1 MKKDPHQKRE
11 SEKYDNPI
19 PSREYILSFFKKKKS
34 LSKYDLFDLLEVDG
48 KQKKPLTHRLK
59 AMVRDEQLDYNKEGD
74 FVIFDPEAGIK
85 IGIVVANPK
94 GFGFLK
100 LEEGGRDL
108 RLNSRQ
114 MQLVFH
120 GDKVKARLISKRGD
134 AKIIEVLESVK
145 TVVARLHISDEGTY
159 AVVDDKRIRNNINIP
174 NISDENT
181 NEQIV
186 IVEITK
192 SPTFKSLAEG
202 KITQILGSYMDEG
215 VETDAALYRNGI
227 PVEFSKEALAQTAKI
242 PSEVTKQNKV
252 GRIDITDMKLVTID
266 GEDSKDFD
274 DAVFAESTAN
284 GWKLVV
290 AIADVSYYVEEG
302 TALDADAIERGNSVY
317 FPRRVVPMLPEA
329 ISNGLCSINPD
340 VERLCMTCEMNIDKS
355 GNLLDY
361 KFYPAVM
368 FSHARLTYTK
378 VSDILEHDNQALK
391 TEFAPVL
398 DNLNDLYDLYKVLK
412 AARTKRG
419 VMDFDRIESQIIFND
434 NGKIEN
440 IVARSRNDA
449 HKLIEECMLMAN
461 QATAK
466 FLGENKEDFLYRIH
480 PKPTAEKVEVTRQF
494 LTAVGL
500 TLEGGDQPDSK
511 HFAKV
516 LEGAKGR
523 DDENII
529 KTVVL
534 RTMKQAVYTPANE
547 GHFGLAFEDYTH
559 FTSPIRRYPDLLVHR
574 AINRVLNKKSP
585 SFMGKLVKKVLGDK
599 KKEPSKRMLELGANL
614 SVTERR
620 ADEASRDV
628 EQWLKCE
635 YMRDKVGDTFNGV
648 ISGVAGFGIFI
659 ELTEVFV
666 EGMISVRDLQDDY
679 YNFDDI
685 HHQLKGDRTGKTFRL
700 GDTIKIQIASVN
712 LDDRQMVFVP
722 APEEDSK
729 S

>member
-1 MKKDPHQKRE
+1 MNDPHQKRE

-19 PSREYILSFFKKKKS
+19 PSREYILEFIKEKP
-34 LSKYDLFDLLEVDG
+34 LNKYDLYDLLKVDG

-59 AMVRDEQLDYNKEGD
+59 AMVRDQQLSCDRDGV
-74 FVIFDPEAGIK
+74 FSIFSSKSGIL
-85 IGIVVANPK
+85 IGTIVANPK
-94 GFGFLK
+94 GFGFIVLD
-100 LEEGGRDL
+100 EGGKDL

-120 GDKVKARLISKRGD
+120 GDRVEARLLNQRGD
-134 AKIIEVLESVK
+134 AKIVKVIESIKSV
-145 TVVARLHISDEGTY
+145 VGRLHLSEDGAY
-159 AVVDDKRIRNNINIP
+159 VVVDDKRIRNRISIP
-174 NISDENT
+174 EVSEDNT

-186 IVEITK
+186 IVEIVK
-192 SPTFKSLAEG
+192 SPSFESLAVG
-202 KITQILGSYMDEG
+202 KITQILGNYMDEG
-215 VETDAALYRNGI
+215 VETDSALYRNGI
-227 PVEFSKEALAQTAKI
+227 PVDFSEEALAQTAKL
-242 PSEVTKQNKV
+242 PSVVTDEDKK

-266 GEDSKDFD
+266 GEDSRDFD
-274 DAVFAESTAN
+274 DAVFAEPTNN

-290 AIADVSYYVEEG
+290 AIADVSHYVKEG
-302 TALDADAIERGNSVY
+302 SDLDNDAIDRGNSVY

-329 ISNGLCSINPD
+329 LSNGLCSINPD
-340 VERLCMTCEMNIDKS
+340 VERLCMTCEMNIDPE

-368 FSHARLTYTK
+368 LSHARLTYTK
-378 VSDILEHDNQALK
+378 VSQILEHHDQAL
-391 TEFAPVL
+391 TSEYASVL
-398 DNLNDLYDLYKVLK
+398 DNLNTLYDLYKALK
-412 AARTKRG
+412 AERTKRG
-419 VMDFDRIESQIIFND
+419 VMDFDRIESQIVFND
-434 NGKIEN
+434 NGKIDD
-440 IVARSRNDA
+440 IVASVRNDA

-466 FLGENKEDFLYRIH
+466 FLAHNEEDFLYRIH
-480 PKPTAEKVEVTRQF
+480 PKPTAEKVETTRQF

-500 TLEGGDQPDSK
+500 TLEGGVQPESK

-516 LEGAKGR
+516 LLDAKGR

-547 GHFGLAFEDYTH
+547 GHFGLAFQDYTH

-574 AINRVLNKKSP
+574 AINRVLNKNKRKP
-585 SFMGKLVKKVLGDK
+585 TKKMIETGVH
-599 KKEPSKRMLELGANL
+599 L

-620 ADEASRDV
+620 ANDASRDV

-659 ELTEVFV
+659 ELTDIFV
-666 EGMISVRDLQDDY
+666 EGMIAMRDMKDDY
-679 YNFDDI
+679 YIFDDI
-685 HHQLKGDRTGKTFRL
+685 HHQLKGERTGRAFQL
-700 GDTIKIQIASVN
+700 GDTIKIQVASVS

-722 APEEDSK
+722 VD
-729 S
+729 

>member
-1 MKKDPHQKRE
+1 MNDPHQKRE

-19 PSREYILSFFKKKKS
+19 PSREYILEFIKEKS
-34 LSKYDLFDLLEVDG
+34 LTKFDLYDLLKVDG

-59 AMVRDEQLDYNKEGD
+59 AMVRDQQLSCDREGV
-74 FVIFDPEAGIK
+74 FSIFSGKSGIMIGTVI
-85 IGIVVANPK
+85 ANPK
-94 GFGFLK
+94 GFGFIALD
-100 LEEGGRDL
+100 EGGKDL
-108 RLNSRQ
+108 RLSSKQ

-120 GDKVKARLISKRGD
+120 GDRVKARLLNQRGD
-134 AKIIEVLESVK
+134 AQIVKVIESIK
-145 TVVARLHISDEGTY
+145 TVVGRLHLDQDSAY
-159 AVVDDKRIRNNINIP
+159 VVVDDKRIRH
-174 NISDENT
+174 NISIPEVSQDNT
-181 NEQIV
+181 DEQIV
-186 IVEITK
+186 IVEIVK
-192 SPTFKSLAEG
+192 SPTLESLAVG
-202 KITQILGSYMDEG
+202 KITKILGSYMDEG
-215 VETDAALYRNGI
+215 VETDSALYRNGI
-227 PVEFSKEALAQTAKI
+227 PVDFSKAALAQTAEL
-242 PSEVTKQNKV
+242 PTTVTDEDKK

-266 GEDSKDFD
+266 GEDSRDFD
-274 DAVFAESTAN
+274 DAVFAEPTNN

-290 AIADVSYYVEEG
+290 AIADVSHYVKEG
-302 TALDADAIERGNSVY
+302 SDLDNDAIDRGNSVY

-329 ISNGLCSINPD
+329 LSNGLCSINPD
-340 VERLCMTCEMNIDKS
+340 VERLCMTCEMNIDKA

-368 FSHARLTYTK
+368 LSHARLTYTK
-378 VSDILEHDNQALK
+378 VSQILEHHDQAL
-391 TEFAPVL
+391 TSEYASVL
-398 DNLNDLYDLYKVLK
+398 GNLNTLYDLYKVLK

-419 VMDFDRIESQIIFND
+419 VMDFDRIESQILFND
-434 NGKIEN
+434 KGKIDN

-466 FLGENKEDFLYRIH
+466 FLAHNDEDFLYRIH

-494 LTAVGL
+494 LKAVGL
-500 TLEGGDQPDSK
+500 TLEGGVQPESK

-516 LEGAKGR
+516 LVDAKGR

-574 AINRVLNKKSP
+574 AINRVL
-585 SFMGKLVKKVLGDK
+585 DK
-599 KKEPSKRMLELGANL
+599 KKRKPSKKMIETGVHL

-620 ADEASRDV
+620 ADDASRDV

-635 YMRDKVGDTFNGV
+635 YMRDKVGETFNGV

-659 ELTEVFV
+659 ELTDVFV
-666 EGMISVRDLQDDY
+666 EGMIAMRDMKDDY
-679 YNFDDI
+679 YIFDDV
-685 HHQLKGDRTGKTFRL
+685 HHQLKGERTGRSFQL
-700 GDTIKIQIASVN
+700 GDTIKIQIASVS
-712 LDDRQMVFVP
+712 LDDRQMVFIPVK
-722 APEEDSK
+722 D
-729 S
+729 

>member
-1 MKKDPHQKRE
+1 MSDPHQKRE

-19 PSREYILSFFKKKKS
+19 PSREYILEFIKEKP
-34 LSKYDLFDLLEVDG
+34 LNKYDLYDLLKVDG

-59 AMVRDEQLDYNKEGD
+59 AMVRDQQLSCDRDGV
-74 FVIFDPEAGIK
+74 FSIFSSKSGIL
-85 IGIVVANPK
+85 IGTIVANPK
-94 GFGFLK
+94 GFGFIVLD
-100 LEEGGRDL
+100 EGGKDL

-120 GDKVKARLISKRGD
+120 GDRVEARLLNQRGD
-134 AKIIEVLESVK
+134 AKIVKVIESIKSV
-145 TVVARLHISDEGTY
+145 VGRLQLSEDGAYI
-159 AVVDDKRIRNNINIP
+159 VVDDKRIRNRISIP
-174 NISDENT
+174 EVSEDNT

-186 IVEITK
+186 IVEIVK
-192 SPTFKSLAEG
+192 SPSFESLAVG
-202 KITQILGSYMDEG
+202 KITQILGNYMDEG
-215 VETDAALYRNGI
+215 VETDSALYRNGI
-227 PVEFSKEALAQTAKI
+227 PVDFSEEALAQTAKL
-242 PSEVTKQNKV
+242 PSVVTDEDKK

-266 GEDSKDFD
+266 GEDSRDFD
-274 DAVFAESTAN
+274 DAVFAEPTNN

-290 AIADVSYYVEEG
+290 AIADVSHYVKEG
-302 TALDADAIERGNSVY
+302 SDLDNDAIDRGNSVY

-329 ISNGLCSINPD
+329 LSNGLCSINPD
-340 VERLCMTCEMNIDKS
+340 VERLCMTCEMSIDPE

-368 FSHARLTYTK
+368 LSHARLTYTK
-378 VSDILEHDNQALK
+378 VSQILEHHDQAL
-391 TEFAPVL
+391 TSEYASVL
-398 DNLNDLYDLYKVLK
+398 DNLNTLYDLYKALK
-412 AARTKRG
+412 AERTRRG
-419 VMDFDRIESQIIFND
+419 VMDFDRIESQILFDD
-434 NGKIEN
+434 NGKIDD
-440 IVARSRNDA
+440 IVASVRNDA

-466 FLGENKEDFLYRIH
+466 FLAHNEEDFLYRIH
-480 PKPTAEKVEVTRQF
+480 PKPTAEKVETTRQF

-500 TLEGGDQPDSK
+500 TLEGGVQPESK

-516 LEGAKGR
+516 LVDAKGR

-574 AINRVLNKKSP
+574 AINRVLDKNKRK
-585 SFMGKLVKKVLGDK
+585 
-599 KKEPSKRMLELGANL
+599 PSKKMIETGVHL

-620 ADEASRDV
+620 ANDASRDV

-659 ELTEVFV
+659 ELTDIFV
-666 EGMISVRDLQDDY
+666 EGMIAMRDMKDDY
-679 YNFDDI
+679 YIFDDI
-685 HHQLKGDRTGKTFRL
+685 HHQLKGERTGRTFQL
-700 GDTIKIQIASVN
+700 GDTIKIQVASVS

-722 APEEDSK
+722 AD
-729 S
+729 

>member
-1 MKKDPHQKRE
+1 MSDPHHKRE

-19 PSREYILSFFKKKKS
+19 PSREYILSFVKKKPLTKHELYDS
-34 LSKYDLFDLLEVDG
+34 LKVDNH
-48 KQKKPLTHRLK
+48 QKKPLTHRLR
-59 AMVRDEQLDYNKEGD
+59 AMVRDQQLSCNRDGVYRLYTGKSGAMTGT
-74 FVIFDPEAGIK
+74 VI
-85 IGIVVANPK
+85 ANPK
-94 GFGFLK
+94 RFGFIALDK
-100 LEEGGRDL
+100 GGKDL
-108 RLNSRQ
+108 RLSSKQ

-120 GDKVKARLISKRGD
+120 GDKVKARLLNQRGD
-134 AKIIEVLESVK
+134 AEIVKVIESIK
-145 TVVARLHISDEGTY
+145 TVVGRLHLDQAGAY
-159 AVVDDKRIRNNINIP
+159 VVVDDKRIRH
-174 NISDENT
+174 NISIPKITKDNT
-181 NEQIV
+181 DEQIV
-186 IVEITK
+186 IVEIIK
-192 SPTFKSLAEG
+192 SPTLESLAVG

-215 VETDAALYRNGI
+215 LETDSALYRNNI
-227 PVEFSKEALAQTAKI
+227 PVDFSKAALAQTNQL
-242 PSEVTKQNKV
+242 PTTVTKSDKK
-252 GRIDITDMKLVTID
+252 GRIDITSMKLVTID
-266 GEDSKDFD
+266 GEDSRDFD
-274 DAVFAESTAN
+274 DAVYAEPTNN

-290 AIADVSYYVEEG
+290 AIADVSHYVTEG
-302 TALDADAIERGNSVY
+302 SDLDNDAIERGNSVY

-329 ISNGLCSINPD
+329 LSNGLCSINPH
-340 VERLCMTCEMNIDKS
+340 VERLCMTCEMNIDKE

-378 VSDILEHDNQALK
+378 VSQILEHNDQALK
-391 TEFAPVL
+391 SEFAPVL
-398 DNLNDLYDLYKVLK
+398 DNLNTLYDLYKVLK

-419 VMDFDRIESQIIFND
+419 VMDFDRIESQILFND
-434 NGKIEN
+434 NGKIDN

-466 FLGENKEDFLYRIH
+466 FLAHHNEDFLYRIH

-500 TLEGGDQPDSK
+500 TLEGGDQPESK

-516 LEGAKGR
+516 LEDAKGR

-547 GHFGLAFEDYTH
+547 GHFGLAFDDYTH

-574 AINRVLNKKSP
+574 AINRVLNKNKR
-585 SFMGKLVKKVLGDK
+585 K
-599 KKEPSKRMLELGANL
+599 PSKKMVETGAHL

-620 ADEASRDV
+620 ADDASRDV

-635 YMRDKVGDTFNGV
+635 YMRDKVGETFNGV

-659 ELTEVFV
+659 ELTDVFV
-666 EGMISVRDLQDDY
+666 EGMIAMRDMKDDY
-679 YNFDDI
+679 YIFDDI
-685 HHQLKGDRTGKTFRL
+685 HHQLKGERTGRVFRL
-700 GDTIKIQIASVN
+700 GDTIKIQVASVS
-712 LDDRQMVFVP
+712 LDDRQMVFTPV
-722 APEEDSK
+722 D
-729 S
+729 